1 MNDMMAGIGSLPLA
15 AARLLVYVGFTLL
28 CLPVQLVAVALGASA
43 QTRFPVWYHRRCLRI
58 LGVQIE
64 VRGERSVQNPTL
76 FVANHGGYIDI
87 SLLGALIPGSFVA
100 KTEVGTWPLF
110 GLLAKLQRTVFV
122 DRKRGSTETQRND
135 IAVRLHAGDNLILF
149 PEGTSSDGNRV
160 LPFKSA
166 LFSVAAI
173 DSGQG
178 PLRVQPVS
186 IAYTMINGI
195 PMGRALRPFLA
206 WYGDMDMGPH
216 LLRLAGLGKITAAVT
231 FHPPVTLAELRS
243 RKALAA
249 HCEHAISTS
258 LAAALSGRTPSIAP
272 SVAPSVSAPSS
283 SSPTVAV
290 PQ

>member
-1 MNDMMAGIGSLPLA
+1 MAGIGSLPLA
-15 AARLLVYVGFTLL
+15 VARLLVYVGFTFL
-28 CLPVQLVAVALGASA
+28 CMPVQIVAVALGSSV
-43 QTRFPVWYHRRCLRI
+43 QTRFPVWYHRRCLRL

-64 VRGERSVQNPTL
+64 VTGERSQRHPTL
-76 FVANHGGYIDI
+76 FVANHAGYIDI

-110 GLLAKLQRTVFV
+110 GWLAKLQRTVFV
-122 DRKRGSTETQRND
+122 DRKRGSTDTQRND
-135 IAVRLHAGDNLILF
+135 ISSRLHAGDNLILF

-173 DSGQG
+173 ETGHG
-178 PLRVQPVS
+178 PLLVQPVS
-186 IAYTMINGI
+186 IAYTRINGI
-195 PMGRALRPFLA
+195 PTGRSLRPFLA

-216 LLRLAGLGKITAAVT
+216 LLRLAGLGKITAAIT

-249 HCEHAISTS
+249 HCERVISTS
-258 LAAALSGRTPSIAP
+258 LAASLSGRALPVAAASPSP
-272 SVAPSVSAPSS
+272 SA
-283 SSPTVAV
+283 VAV
-290 PQ
+290 TE